1 MLLAIDIGNSNVVVG
16 VYKGSALKD
25 HFRLET
31 RAGMTADEAGMFI
44 TGVLE
49 RMKIAN
55 EEIES
60 VIIGSVVPPL
70 SEVFETTARKHF
82 GCDPILVSARTDLPI
97 KIEIDHPDEVGAD
110 RIANSVAA
118 FAKFGGPV
126 IVVDFGTATTF
137 DVISREGAYIG
148 GLIIPGPETSAAELA
163 RRAARLFEVRIEPPK
178 RVVGKST
185 AEALKSGLFYGAV
198 GQVDYI
204 IDKIIEETGE
214 AKTKLVAT
222 GGLADRITEY
232 SRHLEL
238 VEPTLTLEGLRLIAE
253 SLD

>member
-1 MLLAIDIGNSNVVVG
+1 MNVA
-16 VYKGSALKD
+16 S
-25 HFRLET
+25 
-31 RAGMTADEAGMFI
+31 
-44 TGVLE
+44 
-49 RMKIAN
+49 

-70 SEVFETTARKHF
+70 SEVFEQTAKKHF
-82 GCDPILVSARTDLPI
+82 GCPPILVSARISLPI
-97 KIEIDHPDEVGAD
+97 KIEIDQPDEVGAD

-163 RRAARLFEVRIEPPK
+163 RRAARLFEVRIEPP
-178 RVVGKST
+178 RRIVGKST

-214 AKTKLVAT
+214 ARTKLVAT
-222 GGLADRITEY
+222 GGLANRIAEH

-253 SLD
+253 SLT